1 VSQLREADTG
11 RRQDRVL
18 MLPFTYT
25 TDLSQVRSLA
35 EAQAREAGLPDD
47 RVVDFVLAV
56 SEVAANTIRHAR
68 SPGTMRIWF
77 DGEAITCEIRDD
89 GIITD
94 PLAGT
99 RKPPPDAAGG
109 HGLWLVHQVCDLVEL
124 HSDENGTIIRLHMD
138 IPAPD

>member
-1 VSQLREADTG
+1 M
-11 RRQDRVL
+11 

-35 EAQAREAGLPDD
+35 EAHAREAGMTDA

-68 SPGTMRIWF
+68 SPGSMEIWY
-77 DGEAITCEIRDD
+77 DREEITCEIRDD

-94 PLAGT
+94 PLAGR
-99 RKPPPDAAGG
+99 RKPLPGSASG

-124 HSDENGTIIRLHMD
+124 HSDENGTIVRLHME
-138 IPAPD
+138 IPGP

>member
-1 VSQLREADTG
+1 M
-11 RRQDRVL
+11 

-77 DGEAITCEIRDD
+77 DGQAITCEIRDE

-94 PLAGT
+94 LLAGT
-99 RKPPPDAAGG
+99 HKPPPDATGG
-109 HGLWLVHQVCDLVEL
+109 HGLWLVRQVCDLVEL
-124 HSDENGTIIRLHMD
+124 HSDGSGTVVRFHMD
-138 IPAPD
+138 LPAPG

>member
-1 VSQLREADTG
+1 M
-11 RRQDRVL
+11 

-25 TDLSQVRSLA
+25 TDLSQVRGVA

-68 SPGTMRIWF
+68 SPGSMRIWF
-77 DGEAITCEIRDD
+77 DGQAITCEIRDE
-89 GIITD
+89 GILTD
-94 PLAGT
+94 PLAGMH
-99 RKPPPDAAGG
+99 KPPPDATGG
-109 HGLWLVHQVCDLVEL
+109 HGLWLVRQVCDLVEL
-124 HSDENGTIIRLHMD
+124 HSDENGTIVRFHMD

>member
-1 VSQLREADTG
+1 MLRVPSSREI
-11 RRQDRVL
+11 RHRCHPM

-35 EAQAREAGLPDD
+35 EAHAREAGMTDA

-68 SPGTMRIWF
+68 SPGSMEIWY
-77 DGEAITCEIRDD
+77 DSEEITCEIRDD

-94 PLAGT
+94 PLAGR
-99 RKPPPDAAGG
+99 RKPLPGSVSG

-124 HSDENGTIIRLHMD
+124 HSDKNGTIVRLHME
-138 IPAPD
+138 IPGP

>member
-1 VSQLREADTG
+1 M
-11 RRQDRVL
+11 

-25 TDLSQVRSLA
+25 TDLSQVRGVA

-68 SPGTMRIWF
+68 SPGSMRIWF
-77 DGEAITCEIRDD
+77 DGQAITCEIRDE
-89 GIITD
+89 GILTD
-94 PLAGT
+94 PLAGIH
-99 RKPPPDAAGG
+99 KPSPDATGG
-109 HGLWLVHQVCDLVEL
+109 HGLWLVRQVCDLVEL
-124 HSDENGTIIRLHMD
+124 HSDENGTIVRFHMD

>member
-1 VSQLREADTG
+1 
-11 RRQDRVL
+11 

-68 SPGTMRIWF
+68 SPGSMRIWF

-99 RKPPPDAAGG
+99 HKPSPDAMGG
-109 HGLWLVHQVCDLVEL
+109 HGLWLVRQVCDLVEL